1 MIGGGGSRTG
11 NIRTTTDD
19 GTESD
24 LRGLRTKFS
33 RLAEVGKDV
42 IEAMRDRCTGGMAEI
57 KPCPYRTG
65 ETVMI
70 KEGPFAGLEAILLEL
85 LGRQTCLVLSSE
97 MIARL

>member
-1 MIGGGGSRTG
+1 M
-11 NIRTTTDD
+11 
-19 GTESD
+19 
-24 LRGLRTKFS
+24 RGLRTKFS

-70 KEGPFAGLEAILLEL
+70 KEGPFAGLEAVFEREMMGNERVAILLEL
-85 LGRQTCLVLSSE
+85 LGHQTRLILSSE